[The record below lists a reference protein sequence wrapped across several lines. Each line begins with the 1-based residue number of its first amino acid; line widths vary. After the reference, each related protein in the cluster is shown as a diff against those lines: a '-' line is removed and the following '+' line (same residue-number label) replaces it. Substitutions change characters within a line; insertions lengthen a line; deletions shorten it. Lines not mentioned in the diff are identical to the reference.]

1 MNLLCLNNYAYYL
14 SQEGRN
20 LEKAEEMSHITVDVE
35 PDNPTYLD
43 TYAWI
48 LFQMGQYEQ
57 ARIYIN
63 ETLRHASETPQNA
76 SLYDHAGDIY
86 FRCKDRKKAL
96 EYWKIALDLTQ
107 DKAAKRKI
115 QRKIWRKRI

>member
-1 MNLLCLNNYAYYL
+1 
-14 SQEGRN
+14 
-20 LEKAEEMSHITVDVE
+20 MSHITVDME
-35 PDNPTYLD
+35 SDNPTYLD

-63 ETLRHASETPQNA
+63 ETLRYTKETPENA

-86 FRCKDRKKAL
+86 FRCNDRKKAMEFWKKAL
-96 EYWKIALDLTQ
+96 ELTQ